1 MTNYFL
7 KLFYVLLLLLLHT
20 SGWPAKSAELKC
32 IEREREALLN
42 FKQSLIDYYGMLSTW
57 KNDDCCKWKGIQCH
71 NETGHVQILDLR
83 GDHDTQYL
91 RGAINMSSLVHLQ
104 NMEYLDLSSN
114 DFIGSSIPQL
124 IASFTKLRYLNIS
137 FSLFGGTIP
146 CELGNLTHLQHLD
159 LKSNYLQGQ
168 IPYQLGELTHLQYLS
183 LADSNL
189 QGQIPHQLGNLSKL
203 EYLDLASWENSLSG
217 AIPFQVGN
225 LPNLHTLRLGGNFDL
240 KIKDA
245 EWLSTL
251 SSLTTLDLSSLPN
264 LASSHPWLQTISK
277 LIPNIRELTLFDCTL
292 SDSDIQSIFHSHS
305 NFSKSLTIL
314 DLSFNMLT
322 SSTFQL
328 LSNFSLNLQQLYLS
342 QNNIVLSFPLSL
354 NFPSL
359 VTLDLSYNNMTSF
372 VFQGNFNFTS
382 KLQNL
387 YLRNCSLMD
396 QSFLTSSHSIM
407 NSSSSLVSLEL
418 SYNLLKS
425 STIFYWIFNFSTN
438 LRTLDLY
445 DNLLEGP
452 IPDGFG
458 RVMNSLENLDLSNNQ
473 LKGEIPT
480 FFGNICTLQEL
491 DLWGNKLSGEIS
503 SFIENSSWCNRHIF
517 KSLYL
522 SYNQITGMLPKNIGL
537 LSELEDLF
545 LDGNSLEGD
554 VTELHL
560 THFSKL
566 KWLDLSYNS
575 LSLKLISSWVP
586 PFQLRILGLAS
597 CKLGKSFPSW
607 LQTQSSLTTLDISDA
622 RLHDSVPDWFWINS
636 QYMSLLNM
644 SYNNLT
650 GTIPNLKLKLPSKPS
665 IILNSNQFEGGVPS
679 FFLQA
684 SELILFENK
693 FSDLFSFLCGKS
705 IATNLGTLVLSNN
718 EIKGELPDC
727 WECVK
732 SLMFLDLKN
741 NKLSGKIPLSMGSL
755 FNLEALVLRNNNLT
769 GELPSS
775 LKNCT
780 NLFLFDV
787 SENLLSGPI
796 PSWIGENMHQLMIL
810 SMRGNHFS
818 GNLPFQL
825 CYLRHIQL
833 LDLSMNSLSKGIPTC
848 LNNFTAMSKR
858 SINSSETL
866 AQIYWYNSTYYEI
879 YGTISFG
886 DYRLNIT
893 LMWKGMESGF
903 KDPELSLK
911 SIDLS
916 CNNLTGEIPKEV
928 GDLFGLVSLNLSRN
942 NLSGEI
948 PSEIGNLHSLDS
960 LDLSRNHFYGKIPS
974 SLCEIDGLGKLDL
987 SHNSLSGRI
996 PMGRHFETFD
1006 ASCFEGNIDLCG
1018 EQLNKSC
1025 PGDQTAL
1032 KPQEPIV
1039 LAEDSVFYETIYM
1052 SLGLGYFTGFWGLL
1066 GPILLWQ
1073 PWRNAYIRFL
1083 NRFTDYIYV
1092 VIMVNVTKYHKCL
1105 QHY

>member
-1 MTNYFL
+1 MSNYFL
-7 KLFYVLLLLLLHT
+7 KIFYAFLLLFLHSLEST
-20 SGWPAKSAELKC
+20 LESNWSRKSEELKC
-32 IEREREALLN
+32 TEREREALLN
-42 FKQSLIDYYGMLSTW
+42 FKQSLTDDYGMLSTW
-57 KNDDCCKWKGIQCH
+57 KNDDCCKWKGVECN
-71 NETGHVQILDLR
+71 NETGHVQILDLH
-83 GDHDTQYL
+83 GDQDTQYL
-91 RGAINMSSLVHLQ
+91 RGAINMTSLVHLQ
-104 NMEYLDLSSN
+104 NMEYLDLSIN

-124 IASFTKLRYLNIS
+124 IGSFTKLRYLNIS
-137 FSLFGGTIP
+137 SSRFFGTIP
-146 CELGNLTHLQHLD
+146 CELGNLTHLQLLD
-159 LKSNYLQGQ
+159 LKFNY
-168 IPYQLGELTHLQYLS
+168 
-183 LADSNL
+183 L
-189 QGQIPHQLGNLSKL
+189 QGQIPHQLANLSQL
-203 EYLDLASWENSLSG
+203 RYLDLTDNSLYG

-251 SSLTTLDLSSLPN
+251 SSLTTLSLSSLHN
-264 LASSHPWLQTISK
+264 LGSSHRWLQTISK
-277 LIPNIRELTLFDCTL
+277 FVPNLIELRLVGSTL

-314 DLSFNMLT
+314 DLSSNMLT

-328 LSNFSLNLQQLYLS
+328 LSNFSLNLQQLYLRD
-342 QNNIVLSFPLSL
+342 NNIVLSFPLSL

-396 QSFLTSSHSIM
+396 ESFLTSSHSIM

-418 SYNLLKS
+418 SNNLLKS

-458 RVMNSLENLDLSNNQ
+458 RVMNSLENLDLSYNQ

-491 DLWGNKLSGEIS
+491 DLSGNKLSGEIS

-517 KSLYL
+517 KVLSL

-566 KWLDLSYNS
+566 KGLYLSYNS
-575 LSLKLISSWVP
+575 LSLKFISSWVP
-586 PFQLRILGLAS
+586 PFQLTDLGLAS

-636 QYMSLLNM
+636 QHMIQLKM

-684 SELILFENK
+684 SELILSENK

-705 IATNLGTLVLSNN
+705 IGTNLGTLVLSNN
-718 EIKGELPDC
+718 EIKGELADC

-755 FNLEALVLRNNNLT
+755 FKLETLVLRNNNLT

-796 PSWIGENMHQLMIL
+796 PSWIGENMQQLMIL
-810 SMRGNHFS
+810 SMRGNRFS

-848 LNNFTAMSKR
+848 LNNFTAMSIK
-858 SINSSETL
+858 SINSRDTL
-866 AQIYWYNSTYYEI
+866 TRIYSYYATYEI
-879 YGTISFG
+879 YDTVSFG
-886 DYRLNIT
+886 NYRLNVT

-928 GDLFGLVSLNLSRN
+928 GDLLGLVSLNLSRN

-948 PSEIGNLHSLDS
+948 PSEIGYLSSLEFV
-960 LDLSRNHFYGKIPS
+960 DLSRNDLSGRIPS
-974 SLCEIDGLGKLDL
+974 TLTKIDRLTMLNL
-987 SHNSLSGRI
+987 AHNSLSGRI
-996 PMGRHFETFD
+996 PLGRHFQTFD
-1006 ASCFEGNIDLCG
+1006 ASSFEGNIDLCG

-1025 PGDQTAL
+1025 PGDQKAL
-1032 KPQEPIV
+1032 NPQEPVV
-1039 LAEDSVFYETIYM
+1039 LGEDSVFYETIYM
-1052 SLGLGYFTGFWGLL
+1052 SSGLGYFTGFWGLL

-1073 PWRNAYIRFL
+1073 PWRNAYMRFL
-1083 NRFTDYIYV
+1083 NRFIDYIYV
-1092 VIMVNVTKYHKCL
+1092 VIVTKYHKCL

>member
-1 MTNYFL
+1 M
-7 KLFYVLLLLLLHT
+7 
-20 SGWPAKSAELKC
+20 KC
-32 IEREREALLN
+32 IEREREAVLN
-42 FKQSLIDYYGMLSTW
+42 FKQSLVDDSGMLSTW
-57 KNDDCCKWKGIQCH
+57 KYDDCCKWKGVECN

-114 DFIGSSIPQL
+114 DFRWSPISEIIGSFI
-124 IASFTKLRYLNIS
+124 KLKYLNLS
-137 FSLFGGTIP
+137 SSLFGGSIP

-159 LKSNYLQGQ
+159 LKSNYLIFGEIPYQLGELTHLQYLSLADNNLQGQ

-183 LADSNL
+183 LGHNYL

-203 EYLDLASWENSLSG
+203 EYLDLATWEDSLSEAMEDSLSG

-251 SSLTTLDLSSLPN
+251 YSLTNLQLNSFYNLS
-264 LASSHPWLQTISK
+264 SSHPWLQTISK
-277 LIPNIRELTLFDCTL
+277 LIPNIRELTLFHCTL

-314 DLSFNMLT
+314 DLSSNMLT

-328 LSNFSLNLQQLYLS
+328 LS
-342 QNNIVLSFPLSL
+342 

-396 QSFLTSSHSIM
+396 ESFLTSSHSIM
-407 NSSSSLVSLEL
+407 NSSSSLVSLHL
-418 SYNLLKS
+418 SFNLLKS

-480 FFGNICTLQEL
+480 FFGNICTLQTL
-491 DLWGNKLSGEIS
+491 SLSGNKLSGEIS

-517 KSLYL
+517 KVLSL

-537 LSELEDLF
+537 LSELEGLF

-560 THFSKL
+560 NNFSKL
-566 KWLDLSYNS
+566 KGLYLSYNS
-575 LSLKLISSWVP
+575 LSLKFISSWVP
-586 PFQLRILGLAS
+586 PFQLRILRLAS

-693 FSDLFSFLCGKS
+693 FSDIFSFLCGQRTT
-705 IATNLGTLVLSNN
+705 ANLAGLDLSNN
-718 EIKGELPDC
+718 QLKGQPPDC
-727 WECVK
+727 WK
-732 SLMFLDLKN
+732 SVESLLFLDLSH
-741 NKLSGKIPLSMGSL
+741 NKLSGNIPMSMGTL
-755 FNLEALVLRNNNLT
+755 LNLQVLVLRNNSLM
-769 GELPSS
+769 GELPST
-775 LKNCT
+775 LKNCS
-780 NLFLFDV
+780 NLIMLDV
-787 SENLLSGPI
+787 SENMLSGPL
-796 PSWIGENMHQLMIL
+796 PSWIGESIQQLIIL
-810 SMRGNHFS
+810 SMRQNFIS
-818 GNLPFQL
+818 GKIPIQL
-825 CYLRHIQL
+825 CYLRNIHM
-833 LDLSMNSLSKGIPTC
+833 LDLSRNKLSNEIPSC
-848 LNNFTAMSKR
+848 LKNFTAMCEKR
-858 SINSSETL
+858 IYSGKFPARIDWYMSDDNTL
-866 AQIYWYNSTYYEI
+866 DVTWI
-879 YGTISFG
+879 
-886 DYRLNIT
+886 
-893 LMWKGMESGF
+893 WKGVEQQFMN
-903 KDPELSLK
+903 PELNLM

-916 CNNLTGEIPKEV
+916 CNNLMGDIPKEV
-928 GDLFGLVSLNLSRN
+928 GYLFGLVSLNLSRN
-942 NLSGEI
+942 NLSGKI
-948 PSEIGNLHSLDS
+948 PSEIGNLRSLDS

-974 SLCEIDGLGKLDL
+974 SLSEIDGLGKLDL

-996 PMGRHFETFD
+996 PLGRHFETFD

-1032 KPQEPIV
+1032 KPQEPVV
-1039 LAEDSVFYETIYM
+1039 LDEDSVFYETIYM